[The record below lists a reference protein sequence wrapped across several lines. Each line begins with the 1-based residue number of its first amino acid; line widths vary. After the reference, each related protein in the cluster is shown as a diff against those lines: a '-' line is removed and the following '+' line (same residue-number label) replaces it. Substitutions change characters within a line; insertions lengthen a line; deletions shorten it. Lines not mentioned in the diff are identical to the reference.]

1 MNIFSKLRRG
11 MSLLLV
17 AILMFGLVACGGNTA
32 EPTEPAKTES
42 NEPVVEATEA
52 PAAEAE
58 TQPRAERVLRMDG
71 MANSGYPSPFTSSAK
86 GAGYVIVQ
94 YIFDTL
100 VWKDENGFFNYLA
113 EDYSVSDDNLT
124 YTFKLREGIL
134 WNDGMPFT
142 AEDVKF
148 SFDYYALHPYG
159 WVNTQKVKEARVVDE
174 LTVEIE
180 LNEIYVAF
188 IADIA
193 SNLPIIPKHVY
204 ENVED
209 PTTFTDPAAFTGT
222 GPMMLESYSSDT
234 VIYTYVKNPNYF
246 FGEVQIDRLIIS
258 LYDDPKTALLNGDID
273 VATTAN
279 YKQAKS
285 LENEPNM
292 TVLEGQSLWVCRLF
306 FNFDDPALATKEVRQ
321 AFAYAIDRNEMLQK
335 AFKGA
340 GIAGTA
346 GFVHPDSNWYNPN
359 VPTYDK
365 NVDKAKQ
372 LLADAGAVDS
382 NNDGILEFQG
392 KPMSYELMISA
403 NDEAMGELMK
413 AYLAE
418 VGIELIIK
426 AADDNTV
433 KQTYQEGNFQLIAN
447 GHGSFGGDPKYLAV
461 LATKTAGAAKITVQ
475 GGNRWQSDEY
485 DNTFYASLKELDQ
498 TKREELVDKLQEII
512 AEDVPTLALYY
523 KSNAAAFNNSVFDGF
538 YYTKDGIS
546 SGIPYLYNKI
556 ILATGT
562 WNKD

>member
-1 MNIFSKLRRG
+1 MKKHSTLRRVF
-11 MSLLLV
+11 SLLLAMIMV
-17 AILMFGLVACGGNTA
+17 LGLAACGSSAPAATEAPKA
-32 EPTEPAKTES
+32 ETPAA
-42 NEPVVEATEA
+42 PAATEA
-52 PAAEAE
+52 PAAAEA
-58 TQPRAERVLRMDG
+58 QPAAERVLRIDG

-113 EDYSVSDDNLT
+113 EDYSVSEDNLV
-124 YTFKLREGIL
+124 YTFKLREGVL
-134 WNDGMPFT
+134 WNDGKPFT

-159 WVNTQKVKEARVVDE
+159 WVSVDKVKEARVVDE

-180 LNEIYVAF
+180 LKDIYVPF

-222 GPMMLESYSSDT
+222 GPLMLESYSADT

-246 FGEVQIDRLIIS
+246 FGDVQIDRLIIS
-258 LYDDPKTALLNGDID
+258 MYDDPKTALLNGDID

-285 LENEPNM
+285 LEGEPNM

-321 AFAYAIDRNEMLQK
+321 AFAYAIDRAELLQK

-340 GIAGTA
+340 GLTGTA

-359 VPTYDK
+359 IPAYDK
-365 NVDKAKQ
+365 NVDKAKE
-372 LLADAGAVDS
+372 LLATAGAVDS
-382 NNDGILEFQG
+382 NGDGILEFQG

-403 NDEAMGELMK
+403 NDEAMGEMLK
-413 AYLAE
+413 AYMGA
-418 VGIELIIK
+418 VGVELNVK
-426 AADDNTV
+426 AVDDNTV

-447 GHGSFGGDPKYLAV
+447 GHGSFGGDPKYMAM
-461 LATKTAGAAKITVQ
+461 LATNTAGAAKITVQ
-475 GGNRWQSDEY
+475 GGNRWKSEEY
-485 DNTFYASLKELDQ
+485 DTTFAASLKELDE
-498 TKREELVDKLQEII
+498 TKRGELVDKLQEII
-512 AEDVPTLALYY
+512 AEEVPTLPLYY

-562 WNKD
+562 WNKG

>member
-1 MNIFSKLRRG
+1 MKKTNLHRIIC
-11 MSLLLV
+11 LLLV
-17 AILMFGLVACGGNTA
+17 LVMAFGLVACGGNTA
-32 EPTEPAKTES
+32 SAPTEASKTENSAAPETPTEPEVSKTE
-42 NEPVVEATEA
+42 
-52 PAAEAE
+52 E
-58 TQPRAERVLRMDG
+58 TRTERVLRMDG

-113 EDYSVSDDNLT
+113 EDYSVSPDNLV

-134 WNDGMPFT
+134 WNDGKPFT

-209 PTTFTDPAAFTGT
+209 PTTFTEPAAFTGT

-246 FGEVQIDRLIIS
+246 FGDVQIDRLIIS
-258 LYDDPKTALLNGDID
+258 LYDDPKTALLNGDVD

-359 VPTYDK
+359 IPTYDK
-365 NVDKAKQ
+365 NVEKAKQ
-372 LLADAGAVDS
+372 LLSDAGAVDS
-382 NNDGILEFQG
+382 NGDGILEFQG
-392 KPMSYELMISA
+392 KPMSYELMIAA

-418 VGIELIIK
+418 VGVELIIK

-447 GHGSFGGDPKYLAV
+447 GHGNFGGDPKYLAM
-461 LATKTAGAAKITVQ
+461 LATKTAGASKITVQ
-475 GGNRWQSDEY
+475 GGNRWKNDEY
-485 DNTFYASLKELDQ
+485 DNLFYASLKELDQ
-498 TKREELVDKLQEII
+498 AKREALVDKLQEIV

>member
-1 MNIFSKLRRG
+1 MNKRIIC
-11 MSLLLV
+11 LLLV
-17 AILMFGLVACGGNTA
+17 LVMTFGLVACGSTTTA
-32 EPTEPAKTES
+32 PAATEAPKTET
-42 NEPVVEATEA
+42 PAAPAATEA
-52 PAAEAE
+52 PAAE
-58 TQPRAERVLRMDG
+58 QPRAERVLRMDG

-113 EDYSVSDDNLT
+113 ESYTVSDDNLT

-134 WNDGMPFT
+134 WNDGKPFT

-209 PTTFTDPAAFTGT
+209 PTTFTEPAAFTGT

-246 FGEVQIDRLIIS
+246 FGDVQIDRLIIS
-258 LYDDPKTALLNGDID
+258 LYDDPKTALLNGDVD

-285 LENEPNM
+285 LEGEPNM
-292 TVLEGQSLWVCRLF
+292 TVLEGQSLWVCRLY

-359 VPTYDK
+359 IPTYDK

-382 NNDGILEFQG
+382 NGDGILEFQG
-392 KPMSYELMISA
+392 KPMSYELMIAA

-418 VGIELIIK
+418 VGVELIIK

-475 GGNRWQSDEY
+475 GGNRWQSEEY

>member
-1 MNIFSKLRRG
+1 MKKTNLHRIVC
-11 MSLLLV
+11 LLLV
-17 AILMFGLVACGGNTA
+17 LVMAFGLVACGGNTA
-32 EPTEPAKTES
+32 PA
-42 NEPVVEATEA
+42 ATEA
-52 PAAEAE
+52 PKAE
-58 TQPRAERVLRMDG
+58 TPAAPAATEAPKAEEPKAERVLRMDG

-100 VWKDENGFFNYLA
+100 IWKDENGFFNYLA
-113 EDYSVSDDNLT
+113 ESYTVSDDNLT
-124 YTFKLREGIL
+124 YTFKLREGVL
-134 WNDGMPFT
+134 WNDGKPFT

-148 SFDYYALHPYG
+148 SFEYYALHPYG

-180 LNEIYVAF
+180 LKEVYVAF

-193 SNLPIIPKHVY
+193 SNLPMIPKHVY

-209 PTTFTDPAAFTGT
+209 PTTFTEPAAFTGT
-222 GPMMLESYSSDT
+222 GPLMLESYSSDT

-246 FGEVQIDRLIIS
+246 FGDVQIDRLIIS
-258 LYDDPKTALLNGDID
+258 LYDDPKTALLSGDID

-285 LENEPNM
+285 LEGEPNM

-321 AFAYAIDRNEMLQK
+321 AFAYAIDRNELLQK

-340 GIAGTA
+340 GMAGTA

-382 NNDGILEFQG
+382 NGDGILEFQG

-403 NDEAMGELMK
+403 NDEAMGELLK
-413 AYLAE
+413 AYMAA
-418 VGIELIIK
+418 VGIELIVK

-433 KQTYQEGNFQLIAN
+433 KQTYQEGKFQLIAN
-447 GHGSFGGDPKYLAV
+447 GHGSCGGDPKYLAV
-461 LATKTAGAAKITVQ
+461 LATNTAGAAKITVQ
-475 GGNRWQSDEY
+475 GGNRWKSEEY
-485 DNTFYASLKELDQ
+485 DSTFAASLKELDQ
-498 TKREELVDKLQEII
+498 TKREELVDELQEII

>member
-1 MNIFSKLRRG
+1 MKKRIIC
-11 MSLLLV
+11 LLLV
-17 AILMFGLVACGGNTA
+17 LVMTFGLVACGSTTTA
-32 EPTEPAKTES
+32 PAATEAPKTET
-42 NEPVVEATEA
+42 PATPAATEA
-52 PAAEAE
+52 PAAE
-58 TQPRAERVLRMDG
+58 QPRAERVLRMDG

-113 EDYSVSDDNLT
+113 EDYTVSGDNLT

-193 SNLPIIPKHVY
+193 ANLPIIPKHVY

-209 PTTFTDPAAFTGT
+209 PTTFTEPAAFTGT

-246 FGEVQIDRLIIS
+246 FGDVQIDRLIIS
-258 LYDDPKTALLNGDID
+258 LYDDPKTALLNGDVD

-359 VPTYDK
+359 IPTYDK

-382 NNDGILEFQG
+382 NGDGILEFQG

-403 NDEAMGELMK
+403 NDEAMGELLK
-413 AYLAE
+413 AYLKE
-418 VGIELIIK
+418 VGVELIIK

-475 GGNRWQSDEY
+475 GGNRWQSEEY

-523 KSNAAAFNNSVFDGF
+523 KSNAAAYNNSVFDGF

>member
-1 MNIFSKLRRG
+1 MNKSNLHRIVC
-11 MSLLLV
+11 LLLV
-17 AILMFGLVACGGNTA
+17 LVMTFGLVACGGNTA
-32 EPTEPAKTES
+32 PA
-42 NEPVVEATEA
+42 ATEA
-52 PAAEAE
+52 PKTETPAAPEAPAATE
-58 TQPRAERVLRMDG
+58 APKAEEPRAERVLRMDG

-113 EDYSVSDDNLT
+113 EDYTVSDDNLT
-124 YTFKLREGIL
+124 YTFKLREGVL
-134 WNDGMPFT
+134 WNDGKPFT

-148 SFDYYALHPYG
+148 SFDYYALHPYS

-180 LNEIYVAF
+180 LKDIYVPF

-209 PTTFTDPAAFTGT
+209 PTTFTEPAAFTGT

-246 FGEVQIDRLIIS
+246 FGDVQIDRLIIS
-258 LYDDPKTALLNGDID
+258 LYDDPKTALLNGDVD

-321 AFAYAIDRNEMLQK
+321 AFAYAIDRNELLQK

-340 GIAGTA
+340 GLAGTA

-359 VPTYDK
+359 IPAYDK

-372 LLADAGAVDS
+372 LLISAGAVDS
-382 NNDGILEFQG
+382 NNDGVLEFQG

-403 NDEAMGELMK
+403 NDEAMGEMLK
-413 AYLAE
+413 AYMGA
-418 VGIELIIK
+418 VGIELNVK
-426 AADDNTV
+426 AVDDNTV

-447 GHGSFGGDPKYLAV
+447 GHGSFGGDPKYMAM
-461 LATKTAGAAKITVQ
+461 LATNTAGAAKITVQ
-475 GGNRWQSDEY
+475 GGNRWQSEEY
-485 DNTFYASLKELDQ
+485 DTTFAASLKELDQ
-498 TKREELVDKLQEII
+498 AKREALVDKLQEIV
-512 AEDVPTLALYY
+512 AEDVPTLPLYY

>member
-1 MNIFSKLRRG
+1 MNKRIIC
-11 MSLLLV
+11 LLLV
-17 AILMFGLVACGGNTA
+17 LVMTFGLVACGSTTTA
-32 EPTEPAKTES
+32 PAATEAPKTET
-42 NEPVVEATEA
+42 PAAPAATEA
-52 PAAEAE
+52 PAAE
-58 TQPRAERVLRMDG
+58 QPRAERVLRMDG

-113 EDYSVSDDNLT
+113 ESYTVSDDNLT

-209 PTTFTDPAAFTGT
+209 PTTFTEPAAFTGT

-246 FGEVQIDRLIIS
+246 FGDVQIDRLIIS
-258 LYDDPKTALLNGDID
+258 LYDDPKTALLNGDVD

-359 VPTYDK
+359 IPTYDK

-382 NNDGILEFQG
+382 NGDGILEFQG

-418 VGIELIIK
+418 VGVELIIK

-475 GGNRWQSDEY
+475 GGNRWQSEEY

>member
-1 MNIFSKLRRG
+1 MKKLIA
-11 MSLLLV
+11 LLMALV
-17 AILMFGLVACGGNTA
+17 MCFGLVACGSTTTA
-32 EPTEPAKTES
+32 PAATEAPKTET
-42 NEPVVEATEA
+42 PAAPAATEA
-52 PAAEAE
+52 PAAE
-58 TQPRAERVLRMDG
+58 QPRAERVLRMDG

-113 EDYSVSDDNLT
+113 ESYTVSDDNLT

-209 PTTFTDPAAFTGT
+209 PTTFTEPAAFTGT

-246 FGEVQIDRLIIS
+246 FGDVQIDRLIIS
-258 LYDDPKTALLNGDID
+258 LYDDPKTALLNGDVD

-359 VPTYDK
+359 IPTYDK

-382 NNDGILEFQG
+382 NGDGILEFQG

-418 VGIELIIK
+418 VGVELIIK

-475 GGNRWQSDEY
+475 GGNRWQSEEY